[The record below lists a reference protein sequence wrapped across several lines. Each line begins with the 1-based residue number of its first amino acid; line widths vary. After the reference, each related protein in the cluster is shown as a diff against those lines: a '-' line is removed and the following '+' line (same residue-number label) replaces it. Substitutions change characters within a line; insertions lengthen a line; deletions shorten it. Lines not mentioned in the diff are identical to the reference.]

1 MAKGGSNYNL
11 SAAPVTVFVHL
22 LVISIA
28 TLTLVWLLKF
38 RGGFA
43 FKAHFHKN
51 KIFNLHPLL
60 MTLGFLLF
68 SGEAIIMYKVIP
80 DAKRKA
86 QKAIHLIFHF
96 IALVAGIVGV
106 YAVFKFH
113 HEVNLPHMYTL
124 HSWIG
129 LSAISLFG
137 FQWLL
142 GFFSFWYPR
151 AEQTRRARMLPWHAF
166 FGIVIFFMTI
176 VTAETG
182 LTQKFIFLGLWRE
195 QEALIINFT
204 GLLILL
210 FGIAVGLS
218 VILPRRN

>member
-1 MAKGGSNYNL
+1 MAKGGSTYNM

-43 FKAHFHKN
+43 FKADLFHIN

-68 SGEAIIMYKVIP
+68 SGEAIIVYKVIP

-86 QKAIHLIFHF
+86 QKAVHLIFHF

-113 HEVNLPHMYTL
+113 NEAKLPHMYTL

-129 LSAISLFG
+129 LSTISLFG
-137 FQWLL
+137 FQVDLNYL
-142 GFFSFWYPR
+142 YHCQLN
-151 AEQTRRARMLPWHAF
+151 A
-166 FGIVIFFMTI
+166 
-176 VTAETG
+176 
-182 LTQKFIFLGLWRE
+182 
-195 QEALIINFT
+195 
-204 GLLILL
+204 
-210 FGIAVGLS
+210 
-218 VILPRRN
+218 